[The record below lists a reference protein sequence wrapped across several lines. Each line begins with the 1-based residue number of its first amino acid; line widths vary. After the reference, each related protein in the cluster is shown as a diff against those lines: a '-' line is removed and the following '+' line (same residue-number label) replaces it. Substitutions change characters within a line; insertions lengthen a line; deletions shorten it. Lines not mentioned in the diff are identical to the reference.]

1 MTIEVAVGSRFT
13 RLTVLQRLV
22 GGSGGPYWQCQC
34 DCGTVKRVAERFLR
48 SGRTKSC
55 GCLKTSQIA
64 EVRKTHDMSKTRTYK
79 SWLDMRERCND
90 VTNPDYGGRGIT
102 YAAHWEDFEL
112 FVRDMGEAPDGMTI
126 ERIDV
131 NGNYEPENC
140 RWATLVE
147 QANNKR
153 NNLLLTLNGETLT
166 AAQWAAR
173 LNLTYKTI
181 LTRKGRLGWSDER
194 TLTTPSR
201 QLTRRTAQ

>member
-1 MTIEVAVGSRFT
+1 MGDDTITIGQRFE
-13 RLTVLQRLV
+13 RLTVLQRII

-34 DCGTVKRVAERFLR
+34 DCGTVKRIAERFLR

-55 GCLKTSQIA
+55 GCLRTQRIA
-64 EVRKTHDMSKTRTYK
+64 ELQKTHNMSKTRTYK

-90 VTNPDYGGRGIT
+90 ATDPNYGGRGIR
-102 YAAHWEDFEL
+102 YAPEWDDFEV
-112 FVRDMGEAPDGMTI
+112 FFRDMGEAPADKTI

-131 NGNYEPENC
+131 NGNYEPGNC
-140 RWATLVE
+140 RWATAIE

-153 NNLLLTLNGETLT
+153 NNLLLTLNGVTLT
-166 AAQWAAR
+166 AAQWASR
-173 LNLTYKTI
+173 LGLTYKTI

-201 QLTRRTAQ
+201 QMIRR